1 MTFLFM
7 TEQELELNNY
17 YYYAWF
23 EMEYVGKNQYNYMF
37 RVRFIDDKLIQEMWS
52 LSWLYKSKKEMMLA
66 MYGNEI
72 EKEIQ
77 KLEELRKDRKEYKEV
92 IIEQLRKT
100 AKNLGDNALIN
111 AISWTCSPAVA
122 LQISEVT
129 KRWIEEFI
137 EKTIK
142 QQ

>member
-1 MTFLFM
+1 M
-7 TEQELELNNY
+7 TESELEINWY
-17 YYYAWF
+17 YYYNWF
-23 EMEYVGKNQYNYMF
+23 EMEYVWKSKWNYMF
-37 RVRFIDDKLIQEMWS
+37 RVRFVDDKLIQEIWS
-52 LSWLYKSKKEMMLA
+52 LTGIYKSKKEMMLA

-100 AKNLGDNALIN
+100 AKNLGDNALMN
-111 AISWTCSPAVA
+111 AISGSCTPAIA

-129 KRWIEEFI
+129 KKWMEEFI
-137 EKTIK
+137 EKSVK

>member
-1 MTFLFM
+1 
-7 TEQELELNNY
+7 
-17 YYYAWF
+17 
-23 EMEYVGKNQYNYMF
+23 
-37 RVRFIDDKLIQEMWS
+37 
-52 LSWLYKSKKEMMLA
+52 

-100 AKNLGDNALIN
+100 AKNLGDNALMN
-111 AISWTCSPAVA
+111 AISGSCTPAIA

-129 KRWIEEFI
+129 KKWMEEFI
-137 EKTIK
+137 EKSVK